1 MQRFGATTVARWLS
15 EELPEGVR
23 SYIEACGTLHEMVS
37 IEGRG
42 GCLLPRLRV
51 RGMLRMLHV
60 PRATRLA
67 MATPVILSVE
77 EDLAGKTLGSIC
89 SQIGRAALGS
99 HALPRNGVCC
109 RATV

>member
-1 MQRFGATTVARWLS
+1 MRRFGATTVARWLA

-23 SYIEACGTLHEMVS
+23 SYIEACGTLHEIVA
-37 IEGRG
+37 IEGTSG
-42 GCLLPRLRV
+42 HLLPRLRV
-51 RGMLRMLHV
+51 PGRRMLHV

-67 MATPVILSVE
+67 MATIVILSVE

-99 HALPRNGVCC
+99 HALPRNGAC
-109 RATV
+109 